1 MGYSH
6 LEVLVE
12 ERSMY
17 VALQSLIPK
26 IAGDISLNFHVFDG
40 KHNLLRRLESRMLGY
55 AAMLKSWTDAAIVVV
70 VDEDRKD
77 CFGLK
82 GELEKAA
89 HTAGLGTLT
98 TPKRGKSHVLNRIAV
113 EELEAWFFG
122 DINAIV
128 SAYPGVSPNLGQK
141 EKYRDSDAIR
151 GGTWENLEKILQRAG
166 HHKGG
171 LEKVR
176 AAREIS
182 QHMNLQMNRSR
193 SFQVFYAG
201 LLEIIS

>member
-1 MGYSH
+1 MH
-6 LEVLVE
+6 IEFLVE
-12 ERSMY
+12 EFSTQEFL
-17 VALQSLIPK
+17 LQILPTILK
-26 IAGDISLNFHVFDG
+26 TDITYDIHAF
-40 KHNLLRRLESRMLGY
+40 
-55 AAMLKSWTDAAIVVV
+55 
-70 VDEDRKD
+70 
-77 CFGLK
+77 
-82 GELEKAA
+82 
-89 HTAGLGTLT
+89 
-98 TPKRGKSHVLNRIAV
+98 RGKSDLLKKLPERLKGYKNWIPDDYRIIVLVDKDDEDCQDLKSKLEGMALDTGFITKSTAQTHQPYQILNRIAI

-151 GGTWENLEKILQRAG
+151 GGTWENLEKVLQRAG